1 MCVWQSVVNP
11 AETEQLSE
19 GSAYDGGCRTEALT
33 TPAGLAELRVST
45 AAKLRRMKSP
55 LTFSSQA
62 PIKGAAMLVVQ
73 RTSDRAQQVEV
84 NASEKSHI
92 QWPFAPRY
100 WQMPTSMA
108 HHH

>member
-1 MCVWQSVVNP
+1 VVNP

-55 LTFSSQA
+55 LTLSSQA

-84 NASEKSHI
+84 NAPGKCCNDL
-92 QWPFAPRY
+92 FAPK
-100 WQMPTSMA
+100 
-108 HHH
+108 H

>member
-1 MCVWQSVVNP
+1 VVNA

-19 GSAYDGGCRTEALT
+19 GSAYDGGCTTEVT

-55 LTFSSQA
+55 LTLSSQA

-84 NASEKSHI
+84 NAPGKCCI
-92 QWPFAPRY
+92 Q
-100 WQMPTSMA
+100 
-108 HHH
+108 